1 VGIPLETK
9 PPAAPGSEAPPA
21 LRRAGSARARR
32 DSRAGMALVSPT
44 VIVVLVMVVIPV
56 LWALVLSFQ
65 RIRLS
70 GIRRLDLL
78 GGDYTLRNYDLLLS
92 SSGFFSAAKVTLMYS
107 VFGTLGAVLL
117 GLVAAL
123 LVRRP
128 FRGRGLVRGAM
139 LLPWVAPVVAI
150 TFIWQVLLSP
160 QLGLVNAIGTDLLG
174 WDSPIP
180 FLSQREGTITLFGLS
195 IGVPT
200 ALLAVIAF
208 ESWKS
213 FPFAFLF
220 VLARLQAV
228 PPELEE
234 AARIDGATPTQVF
247 RHILLP
253 QLAGVIALIAVL
265 RFIYTF
271 NAFDEIY
278 LLTGGGAGT
287 QVLATQVYSLLTARN
302 DVGASA
308 AVAMFMAAVLA
319 VLLVVYVRFLGDR
332 GRPE

>member
-1 VGIPLETK
+1 MTDAPV
-9 PPAAPGSEAPPA
+9 PAPAPQPSR
-21 LRRAGSARARR
+21 RRARDTRARR

-44 VIVVLVMVVIPV
+44 VIVVIVMVVLPV
-56 LWALVLSFQ
+56 LWALLLSFQ
-65 RIRLS
+65 RIRLLQ
-70 GIRRLDLL
+70 IRRLDLL
-78 GGDYTLRNYDLLLS
+78 GSEYTFRNYDQLLS
-92 SSGFFSAAKVTLMYS
+92 SSEFFETARTTLYYS
-107 VFGTLGAVLL
+107 VFGTLGAIGL
-117 GLVAAL
+117 GLAAAL
-123 LVRRP
+123 LVRRS
-128 FRGRGLVRGAM
+128 FRGRGIVRGLL

-150 TFIWQVLLSP
+150 TFIWTVLLSP
-160 QLGLVNAIGTDLLG
+160 QLGFVNAVGTNVLG
-174 WDSPIP
+174 WDAPIP
-180 FLSQREGTITLFGLS
+180 FLSQEKGTISLFGLS

-200 ALLAVIAF
+200 ALLMVIVF

-220 VLARLQAV
+220 LLARLQAV
-228 PPELEE
+228 PGELEE
-234 AARIDGATPTQVF
+234 AAKVDGATPTQIF

-265 RFIYTF
+265 RFIFTF

-287 QVLATQVYSLLTARN
+287 EVLATQVYSFLTARN

-319 VLLVVYVRFLGDR
+319 VLLLFYLKFFGDR
-332 GRPE
+332 DRPA